1 MVLAFL
7 RKELGM
13 STVDEIIA
21 AASKLS
27 ANQLVAL
34 RRRLD
39 RLEKRNWESELTAVT
54 AEMKRRKITDDEI
67 DRKVTRRR
75 RESRS

>member
-1 MVLAFL
+1 
-7 RKELGM
+7 M

>member
-1 MVLAFL
+1 
-7 RKELGM
+7 M

-21 AASKLS
+21 AAAKLN

-39 RLEKRNWESELTAVT
+39 RLEKKNWESELGAVT
-54 AEMKRRKITDDEI
+54 VEMKRRKITDEEI